1 MLASVIYLQML
12 GIRVSFQ
19 YVLSLTYIV
28 TLVTFKGWKFSR
40 MNYFYVPFHIIRPC
54 KLFRT
59 NITLVSLDSQVY
71 RFFMNFQVTIPRG
84 LVITQITT
92 KSYSFMHRHSMFS
105 QSARIFCLIFAQ
117 VTVIYFHCTMKAS
130 SVLIEL
136 LCVVRFK
143 TAYITLRV
151 VVRVFGVNSSFMTFK
166 IFLSFEFI
174 LAKFT
179 REAYVSWRHHW
190 DQWTILQFI
199 ET

>member
-1 MLASVIYLQML
+1 M
-12 GIRVSFQ
+12 SFQ
-19 YVLSLTYIV
+19 YVLSLTCKV
-28 TLVTFKGWKFSR
+28 TLITVEGFKYSR
-40 MNYFYVPFHIIRPC
+40 MSHFYVFFHIIRPC

-59 NITLVSLDSQVY
+59 NITFVFLDSEVNS
-71 RFFMNFQVTIPRG
+71 FFMNFQVTIPRG
-84 LVITQITT
+84 LVITKITT

-105 QSARIFCLIFAQ
+105 QSARIFCLIFAR

-136 LCVVRFK
+136 LCVVGFI
-143 TAYITLRV
+143 TANITLRE

-166 IFLSFEFI
+166 IFLSFEFL